1 MTGIA
6 KKEAGAV
13 TRDDFEKSFENAPQP
28 IEPFTHKYVEKRLSN
43 YIEMSKDVD
52 RDYRLFNKILV
63 EIRSVIK
70 HEGSNAR
77 DLLLSW
83 GVLLNE
89 VLLLAIKDKRS
100 AVVHEGCFT
109 AAMVV
114 KTFGH
119 DMLNFAVEALAV
131 LIPYSQN
138 SIRVVSSGA
147 MIAAGYICQNIK
159 SQKIFTLLL
168 EFMKTSKSRFVRGA
182 VMELVREIAE
192 SWTADVLKK
201 NANKIRELT
210 DLGIVD
216 AGPPAREATRDALTI
231 LSKKIPDSFQPPQL
245 SRSAS
250 RTRNF
255 FDTRA
260 ATDMSSRMLS
270 AKRVIAP
277 EKTMTLRTKPN
288 QGHAPTLGMRSRT
301 PTATSTRANSQP
313 GSRQGSPPGRNNFAI
328 PTAKSPV
335 SRQNS
340 PGRNGQSSAKNFV
353 RANATPSAAQT
364 RRQNTIDFKPVP
376 VTPPRLT
383 PKRSPAPRPNVVPAH
398 EAYAMAQMNRE
409 NIRNFNEHE
418 IKTNGLQKSFDATD
432 NILSKSTPTVQTS
445 WKTRTT
451 ADLAG
456 NNREQ
461 CLYLNAVLDAISLT
475 DHKEVLKEAEPA
487 LNELAGIIHSGVIVV
502 WDTYFNPLFAKI
514 VDLITENVDT
524 KARCAALKCLK
535 ELTSRSH
542 SMSAK
547 VTMLVNRLID
557 VQLANNDLALV
568 KAIEDCTTSLAKNV
582 PIDVLL
588 PVLKN
593 IIRAPEQPQQKCAAA
608 VKIISHAIL
617 NLSEA
622 DTRNLVET
630 VVPMVF
636 CMYEK
641 ASESAVRRDCVIC
654 LVVFANKVTMPV
666 IRPHITTTMEKLIDV
681 YGKRPTMVNWR

>member
-28 IEPFTHKYVEKRLSN
+28 VE
-43 YIEMSKDVD
+43 
-52 RDYRLFNKILV
+52 LV

-109 AAMVV
+109 VAMVV

-119 DMLNFAVEALAV
+119 DVLNFAVEALAV

-147 MIAAGYICQNIK
+147 TITASYICQ
-159 SQKIFTLLL
+159 
-168 EFMKTSKSRFVRGA
+168 
-182 VMELVREIAE
+182 
-192 SWTADVLKK
+192 
-201 NANKIRELT
+201 
-210 DLGIVD
+210 
-216 AGPPAREATRDALTI
+216 
-231 LSKKIPDSFQPPQL
+231 SFQPPQL

-277 EKTMTLRTKPN
+277 ET
-288 QGHAPTLGMRSRT
+288 
-301 PTATSTRANSQP
+301 

-353 RANATPSAAQT
+353 RANATPSASQT

-432 NILSKSTPTVQTS
+432 NLLSKSTPTVQTS
-445 WKTRTT
+445 WKTRTI

-487 LNELAGIIHSGVIVV
+487 LNELAEIIHSGVIVV

-630 VVPMVF
+630 VVPM
-636 CMYEK
+636 MYEK